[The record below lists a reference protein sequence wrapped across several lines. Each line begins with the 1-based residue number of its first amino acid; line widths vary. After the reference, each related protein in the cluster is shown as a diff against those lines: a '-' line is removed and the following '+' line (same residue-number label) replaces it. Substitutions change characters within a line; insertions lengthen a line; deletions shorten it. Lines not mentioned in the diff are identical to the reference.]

1 MLMHRLFQANSRVLL
16 WWGFSAC
23 ILIFSA
29 VLHAKLGMDGFWD
42 TFNYHVFLGWSLI
55 DSRYGGFGAAA
66 QYHSYLN
73 PLIDGV
79 NYVLFTAHP
88 YLGAAFHSV
97 SYLAFAYVIVKII
110 NELIPE
116 NLKISILVVVG
127 CVVSITGAM
136 TVSLFG
142 SWTNEN
148 LVAVPILAGLY
159 VLLRGIKQENLS
171 LFFLSGVLFGAAAG
185 LKLTAT
191 HYLVGAFFASI
202 VSKHS
207 LKSVFC
213 LLIGMGFGFF
223 LLDGYFMYIRWSL
236 TENPIFPLANNIFNS
251 PYYPEGWKSFSK
263 FEPSRIFYYLS
274 LPVVWLSSG
283 DFSEASTVR
292 DGRLLLA
299 YLGILL
305 IIIDFFVSKRI
316 ERRKLAL
323 VLFFVFSFFAWI
335 LAFRVYRYLIVLEAL
350 SGVLLVVGFS
360 CVSRR
365 VSDNK
370 PLFLTILALPFLWY
384 VTYYPDW
391 GRRPWS
397 ESFVTS
403 DIKDLVAADKSA
415 LVLFAEQRVSYL
427 APELDRV
434 GVKFA
439 NLYSQPWWDGIRGKS
454 VADSDYSVDPIGV
467 KIADFDHVYF
477 LQYSRFDPRERS
489 MYLNSYFSDHNYEC
503 VEIKTNALWKPHL
516 CQFRKIT
523 ELPRID
529 FGIEYDHAAAEI
541 FFQRGWSDAEPT
553 HRWSDGE
560 KSVLLFGVSKAVS
573 CSPVLTIKGFT
584 LGKQFVEVL
593 VDGVTVLGAEIEG
606 PFSRSFSL
614 PLSVVDDG
622 RVRIEFLLPTARV
635 PGNGD
640 PRILALGFQS
650 IKVNCKQ

>member
-1 MLMHRLFQANSRVLL
+1 MHKLFQANSRVLH
-16 WWGFSAC
+16 WWSFSAC
-23 ILIFSA
+23 VLIFSA
-29 VLHAKLGMDGFWD
+29 FLHAKLGMDSFWD
-42 TFNYHVFLGWSLI
+42 TLNYHVFLGWSLI
-55 DSRYGGFGAAA
+55 ELMYGGFGAAA
-66 QYHSYLN
+66 QYQSYLN

-79 NYVLFTAHP
+79 NYALFTAHP

-97 SYLAFAYVIVKII
+97 FYLAFAFLIVKII
-110 NELIPE
+110 SELIPG
-116 NLKISILVVVG
+116 NVKISILVVVG

-148 LVAVPILAGLY
+148 IVAVPILAGLY
-159 VLLRGIKQENLS
+159 VLLRGFKQKTLS
-171 LFFLSGVLFGAAAG
+171 LFFFAGILFGAAAG
-185 LKLTAT
+185 LKLTAA
-191 HYLVGAFFASI
+191 HYLVGAFFACI
-202 VSKHS
+202 VSKS
-207 LKSVFC
+207 RLKSAFC
-213 LLIGMGFGFF
+213 LLIGMGVGFF
-223 LLDGYFMYIRWSL
+223 LVDGYFMYVRWSL

-251 PYYPEGWKSFSK
+251 PYYSEGWKSFSK

-283 DFSEASTVR
+283 DFSEVSTVR

-299 YLGILL
+299 YLGIFL
-305 IIIDFFVSKRI
+305 IVIDFFISKRAD
-316 ERRKLAL
+316 RQKLAL
-323 VLFFVFSFFAWI
+323 VVFFVFSFFAWI

-350 SGVLLVVGFS
+350 SGVLLVVGFA
-360 CVSRR
+360 CVFRR
-365 VSDNK
+365 ASDK
-370 PLFLTILALPFLWY
+370 RPLLFTIMALPFLWY

-403 DIKDLVAADKSA
+403 NIMDLVSADKNA

-454 VADSDYSVDPIGV
+454 AADSDYSVDPSEFNV
-467 KIADFDHVYF
+467 ADFEHVYF
-477 LQYSRFDPRERS
+477 LQYSRFDPRGRS
-489 MYLNSYFSDHNYEC
+489 EYLNSAFSDHDYEC
-503 VEIKTNALWKPHL
+503 VEIKTNALWNPYL
-516 CQFRKIT
+516 CQFKEIS

-529 FGIEYDHAAAEI
+529 LDIEYDHAAAEL
-541 FFQRGWSDAEPT
+541 FFQHGWSHAEPT

-560 KSVLLFGVSKAVS
+560 KSVLLFGISENLS
-573 CSPVLTIKGFT
+573 CSPFLTIKGFT
-584 LGKQFVEVL
+584 LGRQFVEVL
-593 VDGVTVLGAEIEG
+593 VDGITVLSTEIEG
-606 PFSRSFSL
+606 PFSRLFSL

-622 RVRIEFLLPTARV
+622 RVRLEFLLPTARM

-640 PRILALGFQS
+640 TRILALGFQS
-650 IKVNCKQ
+650 IKINCKQ